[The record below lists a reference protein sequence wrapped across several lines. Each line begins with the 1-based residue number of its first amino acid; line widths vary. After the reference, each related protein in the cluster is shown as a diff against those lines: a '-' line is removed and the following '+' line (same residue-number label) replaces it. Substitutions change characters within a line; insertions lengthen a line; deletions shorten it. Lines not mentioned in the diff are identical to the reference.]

1 MNLPTWLLRI
11 AGWATPKRR
20 RRTSL
25 INSAERFEPKAML
38 SAFIVDSL
46 LDQPDANP
54 GDGIA
59 ATASGDTT
67 LRAAV
72 QEANAT
78 SGPDAITL
86 PSDLIEL
93 SLQGAVDHTAA
104 SGDLEITDDLV
115 ISGAGLEESTIDASL
130 IDSAFH
136 IQDGVSLTLENLT
149 LQVSTGNENA
159 IVNDGGT
166 LTLKGADVDEV
177 SEAFPAKDYSELT
190 TNTRHSDL
198 LVGLFQQ
205 VVQRN
210 EPLDAIFIPPPIF
223 VSVVH
228 ASKPD
233 ATIAIGTERLPGW
246 RTAGRNPDLQPTP
259 ETAPRKQLDGP
270 IRVAEQYPDLPG
282 ETTKQRRRDVVNSL
296 FQERPDARQQ
306 SVKPVA
312 GEQPVEDKSEKEPR
326 RLKEAFPMLL
336 PIDEDGEL
344 QVVPQNATID
354 GPVPPP
360 LPEPALLK
368 DAVSYNRRAVEHSAP
383 VQALM
388 AGVLLTMVR
397 PGALR
402 RAVKRITDWKN
413 LVV

>member
-1 MNLPTWLLRI
+1 MNLPNWLLRV
-11 AGWATPKRR
+11 AGWAIPKRR

-25 INSAERFEPKAML
+25 IKSAEGFEPKAML
-38 SAFIVDSL
+38 SAFVVDSP

-59 ATASGDTT
+59 ETASGETT
-67 LRAAV
+67 LRAAI

-78 SGPDAITL
+78 TGPDTITL
-86 PSDLIEL
+86 PPRLIEL
-93 SLQGAVDHTAA
+93 SLQGAADHTAA
-104 SGDLEITDDLV
+104 TGDLEITDDLV
-115 ISGAGLEESTIDASL
+115 ISGAGLEESIIDASQ

-149 LQVSTGNENA
+149 LQVLPENESA

-166 LTLKGADVDEV
+166 LTLDGADVDEV
-177 SEAFPAKDYSELT
+177 PEAFPAKDYSDLT

-198 LVGLFQQ
+198 LVGLFQP

-228 ASKPD
+228 ASKSD
-233 ATIAIGTERLPGW
+233 ATIAIGTERSPDW
-246 RTAGRNPDLQPTP
+246 NTAGRNPDLQPTP
-259 ETAPRKQLDGP
+259 DTTPREQPDSP
-270 IRVAEQYPDLPG
+270 IRVAAQDPGLPG

-296 FQERPDARQQ
+296 FQERPDAERQ

-312 GEQPVEDKSEKEPR
+312 GEEPAEGKSEAEPR

-336 PIDEDGEL
+336 PMDEDGEL
-344 QVVPQNATID
+344 RVVPENSTVD

-368 DAVSYNRRAVEHSAP
+368 ESVSNNRRAVEHSTPA
-383 VQALM
+383 QALM
-388 AGVLLTMVR
+388 AGVLITMVR
-397 PGALR
+397 PGAFR
-402 RAVKRITDWKN
+402 RVVKRITGWKN

>member
-1 MNLPTWLLRI
+1 MNLPIWLLRV

-25 INSAERFEPKAML
+25 VLSAERFEPKAML
-38 SAFIVDSL
+38 SAFVVNSP
-46 LDQPDANP
+46 LDLPDVNP

-59 ATASGDTT
+59 ETTSGETT

-78 SGPDAITL
+78 AGPDTIIV
-86 PSDLIEL
+86 PPGLIEL
-93 SLQGAVDHTAA
+93 SLQGAVAHTAA
-104 SGDLEITDDLV
+104 TGDLEITDDLV
-115 ISGAGLEESTIDASL
+115 ISGSGIGESIIDASQ

-136 IQDGVSLTLENLT
+136 IQDGVSLTLANLT
-149 LQVSTGNENA
+149 LQVPPAKESA

-166 LTLKGADVDEV
+166 LTLDGAGVDEV
-177 SEAFPAKDYSELT
+177 LEAFPAKDYSDLT

-198 LVGLFQQ
+198 LVGLFQP

-233 ATIAIGTERLPGW
+233 ATIAIGTERSPDW
-246 RTAGRNPDLQPTP
+246 NTAGRNPDLQPTP

-270 IRVAEQYPDLPG
+270 IRVAEQNSDVPG

-312 GEQPVEDKSEKEPR
+312 GEEPAEGKSETEPR

-336 PIDEDGEL
+336 PMDEDGEL
-344 QVVPQNATID
+344 RVVPEDATID

>member
-1 MNLPTWLLRI
+1 MNLPNWLLRV

-25 INSAERFEPKAML
+25 VKSAERFEAKAML
-38 SAFIVDSL
+38 SAFIVDSP
-46 LDQPDANP
+46 LDLPDANP

-59 ATASGDTT
+59 ATASGETT

-78 SGPDAITL
+78 AGPDTITV
-86 PSDLIEL
+86 PGGLIEL
-93 SLQGAVDHTAA
+93 SLQGPADHTAA
-104 SGDLEITDDLV
+104 SGDLEIGDDLV
-115 ISGAGLEESTIDASL
+115 ISGAGLDETIIDASQ
-130 IDSAFH
+130 IDTVFH
-136 IQDGVSLTLENLT
+136 VESGVSLTLDHLT
-149 LQVSTGNENA
+149 LQVSTGNETA

-166 LTLKGADVDEV
+166 LTLDEADIDEV
-177 SEAFPAKDYSELT
+177 PAAFPAKDYSDLT
-190 TNTRHSDL
+190 TNTRHADL
-198 LVGLFQQ
+198 LVGLFQP
-205 VVQRN
+205 VVERD
-210 EPLDAIFIPPPIF
+210 EPLHAIFAPPPIF

-233 ATIAIGTERLPGW
+233 ATIAIGTERSQGW
-246 RTAGRNPDLQPTP
+246 NTAHQNPDLKPTP
-259 ETAPRKQLDGP
+259 KTAPQEQLDSP
-270 IRVAEQYPDLPG
+270 IRVADQNPELPG

-296 FQERPDARQQ
+296 FQERPDNEQQ
-306 SVKPVA
+306 NVKAVG
-312 GEQPVEDKSEKEPR
+312 GEQPVEGKSEGEPR

-336 PIDEDGEL
+336 PMDEDGEL
-344 QVVPQNATID
+344 HVVPEDSAVD

-368 DAVSYNRRAVEHSAP
+368 EAASNNRRAVEHSAP
-383 VQALM
+383 AQALM
-388 AGVLLTMVR
+388 AAVLLTMVR

-402 RAVKRITDWKN
+402 RAVRRITGWKN

>member
-1 MNLPTWLLRI
+1 MNLPTWLLRV

-115 ISGAGLEESTIDASL
+115 ISGAGLEESIIDASL

-177 SEAFPAKDYSELT
+177 SEAFPARDYSELT

-198 LVGLFQQ
+198 LVGLFQP

-223 VSVVH
+223 VSVVY

-246 RTAGRNPDLQPTP
+246 STAGRNPDLQPTP
-259 ETAPRKQLDGP
+259 ETAPGKQLDGP
-270 IRVAEQYPDLPG
+270 IRVAEQHPDLPG

-312 GEQPVEDKSEKEPR
+312 GEQPVKGKSETEPR